1 MSGPG
6 QAPRSGEAAG
16 SVGRRAVRGSL
27 WLFLVNL
34 LSKGSQMAVTLVLA
48 AFLTEE
54 GLGLVALA
62 VALVNIGQVVQSM
75 GVYDV
80 VSRTD
85 RDPRRVAGTLLVLS
99 AGTGVVLALALVL
112 AADGIAHALDAPSV
126 APLVRLAAVS
136 LPFSAVAGVQMGLL
150 HRDLDFRRRLL
161 PDAGGAVLGAVVA
174 VVLAVTGA
182 GPYSLVVG
190 LLCTAVAQPVLGVVV
205 GVRVRPVW
213 DAGAAGEATRW
224 IAVVGPGALVAVL
237 LINVDYLAIARV
249 HGPEAVGVYSL
260 AYRIA
265 WVPYILVA
273 VVLGGVVLPLCAK
286 LIRAGEGLSAVV
298 GRFTS
303 AVLVVTG
310 GLYAVTAALADR
322 VVVFGARWAEAAVP
336 LTLLCLYG
344 LGISLLHLWYQV
356 LKAAGHA
363 RRYLALE
370 VSHLA
375 LLTGGLV
382 VFTRHGVVAVALV
395 QVAAA
400 WLVVPCTWWA
410 LARRGIGP
418 PLASVARGVA
428 GVVAAAGCCAAV
440 AFGVGDVFG
449 PPGSVVAALGEGVVL
464 AVVCVVVVLGA
475 NREVVRR

>member
-1 MSGPG
+1 MTPRHGPDVT
-6 QAPRSGEAAG
+6 P
-16 SVGRRAVRGSL
+16 VGRRAVRGSL

-34 LSKGSQMAVTLVLA
+34 VGKGSQMAVTLVLA

-62 VALVNIGQVVQSM
+62 VALVNIGQVIQSM

-80 VSRTD
+80 VSRTG
-85 RDPRRVAGTLLVLS
+85 RDPRRMAGTLLVLS
-99 AGTGVVLALALVL
+99 AGTGAVLAAGLVL
-112 AADGIAHALDAPSV
+112 AADGVAHALDAPSA
-126 APLVRLAAVS
+126 APLLRLAAVS

-161 PDAGGAVLGAVVA
+161 PDAGGAVLGAA
-174 VVLAVTGA
+174 VTIALAVAGA
-182 GPYSLVVG
+182 GPHSLVIG

-205 GVRVRPVW
+205 GVRVRPAW
-213 DAGAAGEATRW
+213 DADAAAEAVRW
-224 IAVVGPGALVAVL
+224 IALVGPGALVAVL
-237 LINVDYLAIARV
+237 LINLDYLAIARV

-273 VVLGGVVLPLCAK
+273 VVIGGVVLPLCAK
-286 LIRAGEGLSAVV
+286 LVRDGEPLSEVV
-298 GRFTS
+298 GRATA
-303 AVLVVTG
+303 AVLAVTG
-310 GLYAVTAALADR
+310 GLYAVTAAVADR
-322 VVVFGARWAEAAVP
+322 VVVFGARWSDAAVP
-336 LTLLCLYG
+336 LALLCLYG
-344 LGISLLHLWYQV
+344 LGIGLLHVWYQV

-370 VSHLA
+370 VTHLV
-375 LLTGGLV
+375 LLVGGLLLA
-382 VFTRHGVVAVALV
+382 TRHGVVAVAVV

-400 WLVVPCTWWA
+400 WLLVPCTWWA

-418 PLASVARGVA
+418 PLPALARGGV

-440 AFGVGDVFG
+440 SSSVGDVFG

-464 AVVCVVVVLGA
+464 AVVCGVVVLVA

>member
-1 MSGPG
+1 
-6 QAPRSGEAAG
+6 
-16 SVGRRAVRGSL
+16 
-27 WLFLVNL
+27 
-34 LSKGSQMAVTLVLA
+34 
-48 AFLTEE
+48 
-54 GLGLVALA
+54 
-62 VALVNIGQVVQSM
+62 
-75 GVYDV
+75 
-80 VSRTD
+80 
-85 RDPRRVAGTLLVLS
+85 
-99 AGTGVVLALALVL
+99 
-112 AADGIAHALDAPSV
+112 
-126 APLVRLAAVS
+126 
-136 LPFSAVAGVQMGLL
+136 
-150 HRDLDFRRRLL
+150 
-161 PDAGGAVLGAVVA
+161 
-174 VVLAVTGA
+174 
-182 GPYSLVVG
+182 
-190 LLCTAVAQPVLGVVV
+190 
-205 GVRVRPVW
+205 VW
-213 DAGAAGEATRW
+213 DADAAGEGLRW
-224 IAVVGPGALVAVL
+224 IALVGPVALVAVL
-237 LINVDYLAIARV
+237 LSHADSLAIARV
-249 HGPEAVGVYSL
+249 HGPEVVRVSSL

-336 LTLLCLYG
+336 LAVLCLYG
-344 LGISLLHLWYQV
+344 LGISLLHVWYQV

-370 VSHLA
+370 VSHLV